1 MLVTMKNSMNEVTF
15 KDYVETIVQEQD
27 QPNYSKFYSDAVGR
41 HQE

>member
-15 KDYVETIVQEQD
+15 KDYVETFVQNQD
-27 QPNYSKFYSDAVGR
+27 QPYTKFYTDAVGR